1 MTKIQLHAI
10 TELWAALQ
18 DAAKT
23 AIKIDSRLVFWY
35 YATAIVGAVAP
46 LGAAYLLKLLIDQL
60 ATGAIGSLEIA
71 GTILVAYFLMVLV
84 EIVLY
89 WGLNVAYFDYL
100 LRNRIQIGLTQLY
113 TAKMASLDLEHLENA
128 EIQTLIAKVDET
140 YQWQIP
146 DFLRTLGYVLTN
158 VSGILAAIF
167 LLLPFGW
174 WLPLIV
180 IVLSLPRVYF
190 KIRHGN
196 FTWAMFASG
205 APQVK
210 KLWYMSGLLASR
222 DSILETRVFR
232 SQPAILKRM
241 NELHE
246 SLYQLNKKP
255 LDRYKW
261 VLIVGPIVEVSAVL
275 LLLQPLLLQTAAG
288 ALSLGSLALVIA
300 TLGQLRSQ
308 TSLFAANIGDAYQH
322 SLFVK
327 PFFELLNLPRLI
339 THPDKPHRFAKIK
352 PPTIEFKNVSFTY
365 PTGNQVL
372 KNVSFTIQ
380 PGESVALVG
389 VNGAG
394 KSTIIKLLCR
404 FYDVSEGEIL
414 INGKNIKSLDLD
426 NWYEHMATLFQHFVK
441 YNFSVRDNIMLGKP
455 GVNDEARML
464 QAAKQA
470 GAHTFITK
478 LPQQYDQI
486 LGYSYDQGIDLSG
499 GQWQKIA
506 VARALYQAAPLL
518 IMDEPTS
525 AIDAHSEA
533 EIFKNLENAYQNK
546 ALILVSHR
554 FSTVRK
560 ADKIIVIENGEI
572 IEQGTHA
579 RLLKKAGTYAK
590 LFNAQ
595 ASEYL

>member
-1 MTKIQLHAI
+1 
-10 TELWAALQ
+10 
-18 DAAKT
+18 
-23 AIKIDSRLVFWY
+23 
-35 YATAIVGAVAP
+35 
-46 LGAAYLLKLLIDQL
+46 
-60 ATGAIGSLEIA
+60 
-71 GTILVAYFLMVLV
+71 
-84 EIVLY
+84 
-89 WGLNVAYFDYL
+89 
-100 LRNRIQIGLTQLY
+100 
-113 TAKMASLDLEHLENA
+113 
-128 EIQTLIAKVDET
+128 
-140 YQWQIP
+140 
-146 DFLRTLGYVLTN
+146 
-158 VSGILAAIF
+158 
-167 LLLPFGW
+167 
-174 WLPLIV
+174 
-180 IVLSLPRVYF
+180 
-190 KIRHGN
+190 
-196 FTWAMFASG
+196 
-205 APQVK
+205 
-210 KLWYMSGLLASR
+210 MSGLLASR

-288 ALSLGSLALVIA
+288 VLSLGSLALVIA
-300 TLGQLRSQ
+300 ALGQLRSQ
-308 TSLFAANIGDAYQH
+308 TSLFAANIGDTYQH

-339 THPDKPHRFAKIK
+339 THTDKPYRFAKIK

-389 VNGAG
+389 INGAG

-404 FYDVSEGEIL
+404 FYDVSEGEVL
-414 INGKNIKSLDLD
+414 INGKNIKSLDLN

-455 GVNDEARML
+455 GINDEARML
-464 QAAKQA
+464 LATKQA
-470 GAHTFITK
+470 GAHTFIAK
-478 LPQQYDQI
+478 LPQQYDQM

-506 VARALYQAAPLL
+506 VARVFYQATPLL

-546 ALILVSHR
+546 TLILVSHR

-579 RLLKKAGTYAK
+579 GLLKKAGTYAK